1 MSRVKKK
8 KLPPKA
14 PSNFR
19 MVLTEELL
27 ALWSFITSN
36 WIYVLP
42 GILLLVVVV
51 YLVRP
56 VPPKTVTIATGQA
69 HSSADVVGHQY
80 REFFRQYGVNLE
92 LVKTR
97 GNEENLL
104 LLEQGKVDAVFSQGG
119 MPLGENTDHLLSLG
133 AISNLPL
140 WLFYHGA
147 EAREVDLNS
156 FLTGRRTSV
165 NIKGSSTQALL
176 RPILADQGIDIT
188 ASPGLVHLNTAESI
202 QAFKDHKIDALFLAG
217 SMDSKNLRD
226 LVLVPG
232 ARIYSFKLA
241 DAYARHFPY
250 LSALTLPAGSFK
262 IHPPLPVNDVRLIAS
277 TLDLLTTD
285 ALHPALQLLFMEA
298 TADFEAH
305 RMAYFSRG
313 RFPAYIDTRIPES
326 DVARRYFKSGSPVL
340 WGRAPYWVASLFD
353 EAWFYLLAI
362 GAIVIPLVSF
372 VPSYR
377 RTHASLSIES
387 CYDDLRRI
395 EVAISRSQTGVE
407 PLDPLL
413 LEEIGRLKDRAREL
427 WVPTGNRTA
436 YYDLLAAIHIVRE
449 DLLASLN
456 RAAGAH

>member
-1 MSRVKKK
+1 MNRMQKK

-42 GILLLVVVV
+42 GVFVLIVVV

-56 VPPKTVTIATGQA
+56 IPPKTISLATGQA
-69 HSSADVVGHQY
+69 HSSADVVGHTY
-80 REFFRQYGVNLE
+80 REFFKRYGVNLE

-104 LLEQGKVDAVFSQGG
+104 LLEEGKVDAVFSQGG
-119 MPLGENTDHLLSLG
+119 MPLGDKTDHLLSLG
-133 AISNLPL
+133 SISNLPL

-147 EAREVDLNS
+147 EAREIDLNS
-156 FLTGRRTSV
+156 FLAGRRTSV

-176 RPILADQGIDIT
+176 RPILANQGIDIA
-188 ASPGLVHLNTAESI
+188 ASPGLVHLNTAESV
-202 QAFKDHKIDALFLAG
+202 QAFKEHKIDALFLAG
-217 SMDSKNLRD
+217 SMDSQNLRE
-226 LVLVPG
+226 LVQVPG
-232 ARIYSFKLA
+232 ARIYSFRLA
-241 DAYARHFPY
+241 DAYARQFPY

-262 IHPPLPVNDVRLIAS
+262 IHPPLPLNDVRLIAS

-285 ALHPALQLLFMEA
+285 NLHPALQLLFMEA

-305 RMAYFSRG
+305 RIAYFSRG
-313 RFPAYIDTRIPES
+313 KFPAYIDTRVPES
-326 DVARRYFKSGSPVL
+326 DVARRYFKSGSPLL
-340 WGRAPYWVASLFD
+340 WGRAPYWLASLFD

-377 RTHASLSIES
+377 RTHATLSIES

-395 EVAISRSQTGVE
+395 ELAISRSQMGLA
-407 PLDPLL
+407 PLDPSL
-413 LEEIGRLKDRAREL
+413 LEDIKRLKDRARQL

-436 YYDLLAAIHIVRE
+436 YYDLLAAMHIVRE

-456 RAAGAH
+456 RTTSAH